1 MARVFDSSPAD
12 RVPAGTT
19 LRPVGLSDAV
29 LRAGIGHTT
38 GNIRLTPSAA
48 TVAGSASYNFGKTTD
63 RAIGVYRLEWQGA
76 ASASAEE
83 LGAINRVEF
92 TIFETTAGVYL
103 TKINRVG
110 DLDGGLSAA
119 TDGHQINDAADDL
132 VVSNSTGDATVVTPT
147 NAKIYFG
154 VVNSTDK
161 TALDAVTLQPVATVV
176 GDLVLNDAS
185 AASTRVFSLTKLS

>member
-12 RVPAGTT
+12 RVAVGTT
-19 LRPVGLSDAV
+19 LRPGGLPDDV
-29 LRAGIGHTT
+29 LRGRMGHTT

-48 TVAGSASYNFGKTTD
+48 TVAGSASYNFGKVSD
-63 RAIGVYRLEWQGA
+63 RAIGTYRLEWQGA
-76 ASASAEE
+76 ASATAEE
-83 LGAINRVEF
+83 LGAINRAEF
-92 TIFETTAGVYL
+92 TLAESTAGVYI
-103 TKINRVG
+103 TKVNRIG
-110 DLDGGLSAA
+110 DLDGGIAA
-119 TDGHQINDAADDL
+119 DAQGHQVNDAADEL
-132 VVSNSTGDATVVTPT
+132 VMSNTAADNTNATPT

-185 AASTRVFSLTKLS
+185 AASTRLFSLTKIS